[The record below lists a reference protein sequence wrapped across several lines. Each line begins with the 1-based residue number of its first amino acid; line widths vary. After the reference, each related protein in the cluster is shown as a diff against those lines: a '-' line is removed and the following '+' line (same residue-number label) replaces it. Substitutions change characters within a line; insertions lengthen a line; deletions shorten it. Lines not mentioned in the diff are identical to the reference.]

1 MRPSVLYAN
10 GKYRVVNIP
19 SLGAYDLV
27 TGQGYSGSGQY
38 SKSPWAFACMNIR
51 ASSLGQI
58 PWRIVKKDTD
68 DVVEGHLLYDMLN
81 AWADGRSWAAEL
93 AASEFDLCLNG
104 AAFWLKN
111 GSELQRLN
119 PNTITVNT
127 SPRGVTGFTQR
138 ILTAGKQEERTFPR
152 EAVIYFREFHPTDD
166 LGKGVPMA
174 EVCKQAILAEYES
187 ARYIKSFF
195 ENDALPGLLIHTE
208 QVVPQSE
215 MTKLETWWKSKFG
228 GASKHHQP
236 AFVDKGL
243 EAQVLSSN
251 LGEMA
256 LEEVRDQARRDICT
270 AFHVPMVLVG
280 DLDAA
285 NFATAH
291 EARIGMIEETIIP
304 RADAYADVIN
314 AELVREIDES
324 VEFQFATDDLDI
336 LQEDENAKAERLKGL
351 VDANI
356 ISKETARAELGYS
369 EEDAPDEDEIPEEVL
384 TTPFRAW
391 RRKALNALKAGK
403 PADVPFDTPDLSPA
417 LVGAIRARLGQA
429 RTPADVTAIFRQW

>member
-1 MRPSVLYAN
+1 
-10 GKYRVVNIP
+10 
-19 SLGAYDLV
+19 
-27 TGQGYSGSGQY
+27 
-38 SKSPWAFACMNIR
+38 
-51 ASSLGQI
+51 
-58 PWRIVKKDTD
+58 
-68 DVVEGHLLYDMLN
+68 
-81 AWADGRSWAAEL
+81 
-93 AASEFDLCLNG
+93 
-104 AAFWLKN
+104 
-111 GSELQRLN
+111 
-119 PNTITVNT
+119 
-127 SPRGVTGFTQR
+127 
-138 ILTAGKQEERTFPR
+138 
-152 EAVIYFREFHPTDD
+152 
-166 LGKGVPMA
+166 
-174 EVCKQAILAEYES
+174 
-187 ARYIKSFF
+187 
-195 ENDALPGLLIHTE
+195 
-208 QVVPQSE
+208 
-215 MTKLETWWKSKFG
+215 
-228 GASKHHQP
+228 
-236 AFVDKGL
+236 
-243 EAQVLSSN
+243 
-251 LGEMA
+251 
-256 LEEVRDQARRDICT
+256 
-270 AFHVPMVLVG
+270 MVLVG

-391 RRKALNALKAGK
+391 RRKALNALRAGK